1 MTTGSLGLSSV
12 ISMAYATLSTRPVKM
27 NGLTDLN
34 QINKKKTNLFFFGNF
49 FEMKFDEYE
58 KGITEVIGD
67 EELLENSIARDLFFL
82 GKSLGAKFS
91 YLIICYNAFLIG
103 MILTV
108 TLFIILTIISQS
120 QLG

>member
-1 MTTGSLGLSSV
+1 
-12 ISMAYATLSTRPVKM
+12 
-27 NGLTDLN
+27 
-34 QINKKKTNLFFFGNF
+34 
-49 FEMKFDEYE
+49 MKFDEYE